1 MPLPSSFV
9 GAKSELRVSEID
21 PRWTMAYA
29 AALGDLKPC
38 YMDTRAPKSFI
49 AHPIFPVCFEWP
61 VVVEMAAHLHGT
73 ELKAEESRRAV
84 HATHDLII
92 HRPIRPPEKLTTRAS
107 VVAVERRKP
116 GAFQVMKLET
126 VDETGATVCTSLYG
140 TIYRGVEVSGPDKS
154 MATKTDLPRAK
165 DPAPQNDAGSRI
177 HIDGGLAH
185 IYTECARIHNPI
197 HTDLKVARD
206 AGLPA
211 LILHGTATLA
221 LAVSRIIESHLGGD
235 PSRVARVA
243 GRFNAMVMMPSDIGV
258 RAFPS
263 EPFEGAELIHFEV
276 LNQDGHPAI
285 SDGAIVVRR

>member
-9 GAKSELRVSEID
+9 GARSEARVSEID

-29 AALGDLKPC
+29 AALGNLKPC
-38 YMDTRAPKSFI
+38 YMDTRAPKNFI

-61 VVVEMAAHLHGT
+61 VVVEMAGQLHGT

-116 GAFQVMKLET
+116 GAFQVMRLET
-126 VDETGATVCTSLYG
+126 IDESGALVCTSSYG
-140 TIYRGVEVSGPDKS
+140 TIYRGVEVSGLDKPLAMKS
-154 MATKTDLPRAK
+154 ELPRARTLI
-165 DPAPQNDAGSRI
+165 PQIDGASEI

-185 IYTECARIHNPI
+185 TYTECARIYNPI
-197 HTDLKVARD
+197 HTDIKVARE

-221 LAVSRIIESHLGGD
+221 LAVSRIVESHLDGD
-235 PSRVARVA
+235 PARVARVS
-243 GRFNAMVMMPSDIGV
+243 GRFNAMVMMPSDISV
-258 RAFPS
+258 RAFLG
-263 EPFEGAELIHFEV
+263 EPFEGAELVHFEV
-276 LNQDGHPAI
+276 LNQDRHPAI
-285 SDGAIVVRR
+285 SDGAILVRP

>member
-9 GAKSELRVSEID
+9 GAQSEARISEID
-21 PRWTMAYA
+21 PRWSMAYA

-38 YMDTRAPKSFI
+38 YMDTRAPRNFI

-61 VVVEMAAHLHGT
+61 VVVEMAAQLHGT
-73 ELKAEESRRAV
+73 ELKPEESRRAV

-116 GAFQVMKLET
+116 GAYQVMRLET
-126 VDETGATVCTSLYG
+126 IDESGGLVCTSSYG
-140 TIYRGVEVSGPDKS
+140 SIYRGVEVSGLDKPLAMKS
-154 MATKTDLPRAK
+154 DLPRAK
-165 DPAPQNDAGSRI
+165 NPAPQIDAGNKI

-185 IYTECARIHNPI
+185 TYTECARIYNPI

-211 LILHGTATLA
+211 LILHGTASLA
-221 LAVSRIIESHLGGD
+221 LAVSHIVESHLGGD
-235 PSRVARVA
+235 PARVARVA
-243 GRFNAMVMMPSDIGV
+243 GRFNAMVMMPSDISV
-258 RAFPS
+258 HAFLG
-263 EPFEGAELIHFEV
+263 EPFEGAEFIHFEV
-276 LNQDGHPAI
+276 LNQDGNPAI
-285 SDGAIVVRR
+285 SDGAIVLRR